1 MPGASLSQVTLIGAI
16 GLVNL
21 YTFIV
26 YFIDK
31 RRAVKRKRRISEKH
45 LLTATFLLGGI
56 GAALAMSFFR
66 HKTQTLKFKI
76 SAPIGVVIAISALGV
91 LFLY

>member
-1 MPGASLSQVTLIGAI
+1 ML
-16 GLVNL
+16 
-21 YTFIV
+21 

-45 LLTATFLLGGI
+45 LLTVTFLFGGI
-56 GAALAMSFFR
+56 GAALAMSLFH

-76 SAPIGVVIAISALGV
+76 SAPIGVLIAIGALLFV
-91 LFLY
+91 FLY

>member
-1 MPGASLSQVTLIGAI
+1 VPLDNLTQVTLIGAL

-26 YFIDK
+26 YYIDK

-45 LLTATFLLGGI
+45 LLTATFLFGGI
-56 GAALAMSFFR
+56 GAALAMSLFR

-76 SAPIGVVIAISALGV
+76 SAPIGILITISALGFV
-91 LFLY
+91 FLY

>member
-1 MPGASLSQVTLIGAI
+1 MSVDNLSQVTLIGAL

-21 YTFIV
+21 YTFMI

-31 RRAVKRKRRISEKH
+31 RRTIKRKRRISEKH
-45 LLTATFLLGGI
+45 LLTATFLFGGI
-56 GAALAMSFFR
+56 GATLAMFLFR

-76 SAPIGVVIAISALGV
+76 SAPIGVLIAIGALGFM
-91 LFLY
+91 FLY